1 MTSFLF
7 NQKTPCFSL
16 RLNFFN
22 YSAIT
27 RRNALSADIR
37 AIIAN
42 RQFWADCQH
51 LVTVLHPLM
60 AVIGILE
67 AHSATL
73 ADCYQQ
79 LLTLAAAIDSVVV
92 SPSSFG
98 GHCMAAFSR
107 RWADLDDSIYT
118 LAYFLHPGMH
128 GKGIASGLF
137 SAIAETAASLWKE
150 FGNGK

>member
-1 MTSFLF
+1 M
-7 NQKTPCFSL
+7 
-16 RLNFFN
+16 N

-27 RRNALSADIR
+27 TRNALSADIR

-79 LLTLAAAIDSVVV
+79 LLTLAAAMY
-92 SPSSFG
+92 PSKHG
-98 GHCMAAFSR
+98 YIMP
-107 RWADLDDSIYT
+107 T
-118 LAYFLHPGMH
+118 LKQCFKNDVH
-128 GKGIASGLF
+128 
-137 SAIAETAASLWKE
+137 
-150 FGNGK
+150 